1 MHVVITGANRG
12 IGLELCR
19 QGQQNGWKVTA
30 LCRRSSPE
38 LDALGVDVVTGIDV
52 ARPPS
57 PFPELAPI
65 DWLVLN
71 AGIWRTE
78 SLDDLNFETISE
90 QFEVN
95 TLGPLRIFAALS
107 DRLNS
112 GSKVG
117 LMTSQMGSIADNTS
131 GGRYGYRMSKAA
143 LNAAGVSLA
152 LDLRTRGIPV
162 ALLHPGYVA
171 TDMTDHQGT
180 TSPEESVRGLLQV
193 MHNLNLDT
201 SGGFWNFRGQTL
213 PW

>member
-1 MHVVITGANRG
+1 MHIVVTGSNRG
-12 IGLELCR
+12 IGLEFCR
-19 QGQQNGWKVTA
+19 QGKERGHQVTA
-30 LCRRSSPE
+30 LCRTSSAE
-38 LDALGVDVVTGIDV
+38 LDELGVTVIEGVDV
-52 ARPPS
+52 AQPPS
-57 PFPELAPI
+57 LPDLPAI
-65 DWLVLN
+65 DWLLLN

-78 SLDDLNFETISE
+78 NLNSLNFDTILE

-95 TLGPLRIFAALS
+95 SLGPLRIFDALAHK
-107 DRLNS
+107 LKP

-117 LMTSQMGSIADNTS
+117 LMTSQMGSIADNSS

-152 LDLRTRGIPV
+152 FDLRTRDISV

-171 TDMTDHQGT
+171 TDMTEHHGST
-180 TSPEESVRGLLQV
+180 TPRDSVNGLFGV
-193 MHNLNLDT
+193 MERLNLDN